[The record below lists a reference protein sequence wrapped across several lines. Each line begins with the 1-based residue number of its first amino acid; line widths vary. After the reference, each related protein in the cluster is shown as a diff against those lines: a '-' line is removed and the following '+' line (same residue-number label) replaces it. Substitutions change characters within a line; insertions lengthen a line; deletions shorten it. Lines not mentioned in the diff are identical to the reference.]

1 MGHPIHKHMHTHIT
15 KSNVKAAIKDDKAH
29 MDYLKRD
36 IKDDQKAG
44 GKYKD
49 INQTADEK
57 HISKL
62 AGDVKYDEK
71 KEGMSRYEYEG
82 MSRMHSPLNV
92 DPSAKMKGK
101 KDYSFGQKALG
112 TVKNIGNYAAAGASK
127 FLNAG
132 SGYGKGGGSQPM
144 DKGGIAASYKD
155 NADRA
160 RGFQQGHLDAAKK
173 RRDEGSAFFRHTSEH
188 STEEYMARKDAA
200 IKKSKGM
207 SRYSSPVNNITYGD
221 KSGKTGYIGQER
233 YDLNEYNPVDDR
245 AGSPA
250 KFDKMSRKQEKRLG
264 REFRTAM
271 GTATKKDKRKNKRDT
286 KKTMRHV
293 RKHGSGLKM
302 D

>member
-15 KSNVKAAIKDDKAH
+15 KSNVKAAIRDDKAH

-36 IKDDQKAG
+36 VKDDQKAG

-82 MSRMHSPLNV
+82 MSRMGGDAKPASP
-92 DPSAKMKGK
+92 K
-101 KDYSFGQKALG
+101 KEYSFGEKIIG
-112 TVKNIGNYAAAGASK
+112 TAKNVGNYMAAGASK
-127 FLNAG
+127 VLNAG
-132 SGYGKGGGSQPM
+132 SGYSKGGGSQPM
-144 DKGGIAASYKD
+144 DRGGIAAQAKSD
-155 NADRA
+155 TSRA
-160 RGFQQGHLDAAKK
+160 RGFQESHLSSARK
-173 RRDEGSAFFRHTSEH
+173 RKDEGSAFFRHTSEH

-221 KSGKTGYIGQER
+221 KSGKTGYIGEER
-233 YDLNEYNPVDDR
+233 YDLNNYNPVDDR
-245 AGSPA
+245 AG
-250 KFDKMSRKQEKRLG
+250 MSRHV
-264 REFRTAM
+264 
-271 GTATKKDKRKNKRDT
+271 KK
-286 KKTMRHV
+286 KK
-293 RKHGSGLKM
+293 
-302 D
+302 

>member
-1 MGHPIHKHMHTHIT
+1 MHTHIT
-15 KSNVKAAIKDDKAH
+15 KQNVKAAIRDDKAH

-36 IKDDQKAG
+36 VKDDQRDG

-49 INQTADEK
+49 IDQTADEK

-71 KEGMSRYEYEG
+71 KEGMSRYKDEGMSRYEYEG

-92 DPSAKMKGK
+92 GPEAEMKEN

-127 FLNAG
+127 IL
-132 SGYGKGGGSQPM
+132 SGTAISAGKGGKRKSQM
-144 DKGGIAASYKD
+144 SYDQQRASD
-155 NADRA
+155 
-160 RGFQQGHLDAAKK
+160 FQKSHLDSAKK
-173 RRDEGSAFFRHTSEH
+173 RKEEGSAFFRHTSEH

-200 IKKSKGM
+200 IKQAKGM

-250 KFDKMSRKQEKRLG
+250 KNMDHSKMKGKQRHNHMMVHHPAKPP
-264 REFRTAM
+264 
-271 GTATKKDKRKNKRDT
+271 KRDGG
-286 KKTMRHV
+286 KRNDA
-293 RKHGSGLKM
+293 RKVQPKSEREYGK
-302 D
+302 